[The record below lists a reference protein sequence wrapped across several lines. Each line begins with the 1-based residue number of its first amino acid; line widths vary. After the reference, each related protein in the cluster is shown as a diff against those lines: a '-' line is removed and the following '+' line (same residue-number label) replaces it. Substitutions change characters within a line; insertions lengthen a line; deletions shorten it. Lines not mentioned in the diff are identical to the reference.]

1 MSEPKEPIT
10 LYVRKEKISHR
21 SDVAPTHIDRT
32 DSSPAQEVA
41 LRLHDRGWVFQERFL
56 ATRTMHFT
64 KAELGWSCPS
74 VETCECMGLLLDFE
88 LSSPEISMRG
98 LNTCTKAWA
107 ASFVGGKGWINLVEK
122 YSRRAL
128 TRETDLLP
136 ALSGIAETLTISGD
150 KYAFGL
156 WKSGIQRGDQL
167 CWFPAGGVTEF
178 PPPVTYAPSWSWASI
193 RSDTSFHD
201 WGWSTPYRWLFD
213 FVDLSCE
220 PTTSNPFGP
229 GIGMLRLSG
238 YLVPVRWYD
247 SLSGILCS
255 RNCLNYHITNTLAF
269 DHASDPDPRGM
280 FYGGPMKEP
289 SGEVDV
295 FGARLAQTLE
305 NLLVQFQPDVELSAT
320 SNEDTD
326 IFFFMLVETTRG
338 IPVADSVVIRN
349 PHGIILKPVSS
360 EGEPCYKRIGWGSGE
375 FIDKYQPTEWWKTCG
390 TRQIITII

>member
-32 DSSPAQEVA
+32 DSSPAQEIA
-41 LRLHDRGWVFQERFL
+41 LRLHDRACVFQERFL

-136 ALSGIAETLTISGD
+136 ALSGIAETPTISGD
-150 KYAFGL
+150 KYAFGF

-167 CWFPAGGVTEF
+167 AALQNSRRLLPTRRPGAGPPSAVTPHSTTGVGVHLT
-178 PPPVTYAPSWSWASI
+178 AGS
-193 RSDTSFHD
+193 
-201 WGWSTPYRWLFD
+201 STL
-213 FVDLSCE
+213 LIS
-220 PTTSNPFGP
+220 
-229 GIGMLRLSG
+229 
-238 YLVPVRWYD
+238 
-247 SLSGILCS
+247 
-255 RNCLNYHITNTLAF
+255 
-269 DHASDPDPRGM
+269 HASLLLPI
-280 FYGGPMKEP
+280 
-289 SGEVDV
+289 
-295 FGARLAQTLE
+295 RLDLAL
-305 NLLVQFQPDVELSAT
+305 
-320 SNEDTD
+320 
-326 IFFFMLVETTRG
+326 G
-338 IPVADSVVIRN
+338 
-349 PHGIILKPVSS
+349 
-360 EGEPCYKRIGWGSGE
+360 CY
-375 FIDKYQPTEWWKTCG
+375 D
-390 TRQIITII
+390 